1 MAKVRILYWKEIP
14 AQLQASDEKGT
25 VSRPLP
31 PRFQEGID
39 AIAMFDGSQGTDE
52 YLMAWEWG
60 VEMEAEGTAQE
71 AASQWAQ
78 RIESRFPRDF
88 VDRIGRLHE
97 SEKRDP
103 RPGTVDH
110 WMEER

>member
-1 MAKVRILYWKEIP
+1 
-14 AQLQASDEKGT
+14 
-25 VSRPLP
+25 
-31 PRFQEGID
+31 
-39 AIAMFDGSQGTDE
+39 
-52 YLMAWEWG
+52 
-60 VEMEAEGTAQE
+60 MEAEGTAQE

-88 VDRIGRLHE
+88 VDRIRTGYTSL
-97 SEKRDP
+97 EKRDP